1 MKKFFIL
8 FFSMILTTEVSANF
22 KKNIIINLK
31 TIENLNFNFEQ
42 NINGKIEDGNC
53 TIEYPKKIFC
63 KYNQDDKKVLISN
76 GRSLV
81 IKTLDNY
88 YLYPLEKTS
97 LNLILDKQFLLDKIK
112 KIEER
117 IINNKFIN
125 FKFFENENEINLF
138 FDKDTFN
145 LIGWQTKD
153 IYQNLS
159 ITYLSYIK
167 KNIKIKKNLFRLPK
181 KDNLN

>member
-22 KKNIIINLK
+22 KKNIILNLK
-31 TIENLNFNFEQ
+31 SIENLNFNFEQ
-42 NINGKIEDGNC
+42 NINGEIEDGNC

-97 LNLILDKQFLLDKIK
+97 LNLILDKEFLLDKIK

-125 FKFFENENEINLF
+125 FKFFENENEVNLF
-138 FDKDTFN
+138 FDKNTFN

-167 KNIKIKKNLFRLPK
+167 KNITIKKNLFRLPK

>member
-1 MKKFFIL
+1 M
-8 FFSMILTTEVSANF
+8 
-22 KKNIIINLK
+22 
-31 TIENLNFNFEQ
+31 
-42 NINGKIEDGNC
+42 
-53 TIEYPKKIFC
+53 
-63 KYNQDDKKVLISN
+63 
-76 GRSLV
+76 V

-97 LNLILDKQFLLDKIK
+97 LNLILDKEFLLDKIK

-125 FKFFENENEINLF
+125 FKFFENENEVNLF
-138 FDKDTFN
+138 FDKNTFN

-167 KNIKIKKNLFRLPK
+167 KNITIKKNLFRLPK